1 MPESWATAAGIALD
15 HTADVPLGVQLDWVV
30 RAAVASGRL
39 RAGDRLPGLREVA
52 DQLGVNHNTVR
63 AAVAKLEADGLLE
76 TRHGSGTFVAAGAA
90 TQLRQAA
97 LLDEVAQ
104 RAQDAGVA
112 PRELA
117 AALYVAEPT
126 AHRALDRAAVERRR
140 CARIS
145 RSWTA
150 SCASSSRSSTW
161 CWRATRRSLAA
172 AALACSAPTSC
183 GPSARRSCV
192 ASPRFSGRSI
202 GSAASPRRAPDQATE
217 PCPRRRPAPRRSRP
231 APAAARYGAR
241 LGVVGIPLTMRIALG
256 ERASGVSA
264 RDQVYL
270 ALREAIVSAELEP
283 GRRLSEN
290 ELAERLGVSRTPVR
304 EALVRLRDERLV
316 AIVPQLGTFVTL
328 ISNDGVEDAAFVREA
343 LECAAI
349 RLATERARPED
360 LAELQANLA
369 AQDRAQE
376 AGDADAFD
384 RLDDAL
390 HRRLCEL
397 SGREIAWHLS
407 RRANG
412 HLDRVR
418 RLSLPEPGYLGEMVA
433 EHRQV
438 VAAVADR
445 DPDHAEATLRHHL
458 RMVLSSLPH
467 IREVHPDYFEES
479 E

>member
-1 MPESWATAAGIALD
+1 VP
-15 HTADVPLGVQLDWVV
+15 VPLQAEPIGRQRAREVV
-30 RAAVASGRL
+30 VERL
-39 RAGDRLPGLREVA
+39 REWIVYGVLAPGEVIRDSEIAG
-52 DQLGVNHNTVR
+52 T
-63 AAVAKLEADGLLE
+63 
-76 TRHGSGTFVAAGAA
+76 
-90 TQLRQAA
+90 
-97 LLDEVAQ
+97 
-104 RAQDAGVA
+104 
-112 PRELA
+112 
-117 AALYVAEPT
+117 
-126 AHRALDRAAVERRR
+126 
-140 CARIS
+140 
-145 RSWTA
+145 
-150 SCASSSRSSTW
+150 
-161 CWRATRRSLAA
+161 
-172 AALACSAPTSC
+172 
-183 GPSARRSCV
+183 
-192 ASPRFSGRSI
+192 
-202 GSAASPRRAPDQATE
+202 
-217 PCPRRRPAPRRSRP
+217 
-231 APAAARYGAR
+231 
-241 LGVVGIPLTMRIALG
+241 
-256 ERASGVSA
+256 
-264 RDQVYL
+264 
-270 ALREAIVSAELEP
+270 
-283 GRRLSEN
+283 
-290 ELAERLGVSRTPVR
+290 LGVSRTPVR

-390 HRRLCEL
+390 HRRICEL